1 MKSNPFYPFY
11 VGNIT
16 NEVSNMTLPI
26 YINTIIS
33 EFLRNNLKLFYAF
46 FNQFFYFLKD
56 FFFRATCVFSRNQ
69 GDSTISALT
78 IAAFRNFHVCIMAR
92 CCQMTATIARRNI
105 GLTKICQQLLIIEFA
120 IKLVYF
126 WNLLL

>member
-46 FNQFFYFLKD
+46 CNQFFHFLKD
-56 FFFRATCVFSRNQ
+56 FFFRTTCVFSRNQ

-78 IAAFRNFHVCIMAR
+78 IAAFRNFHVSIMAR
-92 CCQMTATIARRNI
+92 RCQMAPTIA
-105 GLTKICQQLLIIEFA
+105 
-120 IKLVYF
+120 
-126 WNLLL
+126 